1 MNQLFDLLSDAEL
14 ELYKLIE
21 NEILDE
27 EMIEKEITS
36 RVRKILKLAYGSDM
50 TDSELEWIK
59 ERCENLRY
67 EILDC
72 YNLMN

>member
-1 MNQLFDLLSDAEL
+1 MRDLIDLLSGAEF
-14 ELYKLIE
+14 ELYKLIG

-50 TDSELEWIK
+50 TDSELEEIE

>member
-1 MNQLFDLLSDAEL
+1 MNHLVDLLSDAEL

-27 EMIEKEITS
+27 EMIEKEIKS

-50 TDSELEWIK
+50 TDSELEEIE

>member
-1 MNQLFDLLSDAEL
+1 MRNLYDLLIESES
-14 ELYKLIE
+14 ELYKLIG

-27 EMIEKEITS
+27 EMIEKEIKS
-36 RVRKILKLAYGSDM
+36 RVIKILELAYGSDM
-50 TDSELEWIK
+50 TDSELDAIE

>member
-1 MNQLFDLLSDAEL
+1 MRNLYDLLSDAEL
-14 ELYKLIE
+14 ELYKLIG

-27 EMIEKEITS
+27 KMIEKEIKS

-50 TDSELEWIK
+50 TDSELDAIE
-59 ERCENLRY
+59 ERCINLRY